1 MTLAGFPH
9 SEICGLT
16 VECTY
21 PQLIAADHVLHRL
34 LTPRHSPYAL
44 NILLY
49 TITIIILR
57 YSTFKVPARITCEF
71 QGLSLEDWIL
81 VIEPKMIFLNLGTQ
95 ALTSTE
101 LD

>member
-34 LTPRHSPYAL
+34 LTPRHSPCAL

-57 YSTFKVPARITCEF
+57 YSTFKVPTRLNVRNL

-81 VIEPKMIFLNLGTQ
+81 VIEPKMIF
-95 ALTSTE
+95 
-101 LD
+101 

>member
-1 MTLAGFPH
+1 MTLVGFPH

-34 LTPRHSPYAL
+34 LTPRHSPCAL

-57 YSTFKVPARITCEF
+57 YSTFKVPTRIKRAKF
-71 QGLSLEDWIL
+71 KVLSLEDWIL
-81 VIEPKMIFLNLGTQ
+81 VIEPKMIFFK
-95 ALTSTE
+95 
-101 LD
+101 